1 MWIFPLG
8 AALVSATFAF
18 LLGRQ
23 WIARRRP
30 HTLASTVA
38 LAMFMVATLASAQG
52 VRLGWTPGLFRA
64 YYLFGAMINVPLLAV
79 GTVELLSK
87 RRGGG
92 PGLAGLRLA
101 PTAYGAAPMAPAHP
115 DTAGRDA

>member
-30 HTLASTVA
+30 HTLAWTVA
-38 LAMFMVATLASAQG
+38 LAMFMVATLAPAQG
-52 VRLGWTPGLFRA
+52 VRLGWTPGLFRT
-64 YYLFGAMINVPLLAV
+64 YYLFGAMINVPFLAV
-79 GTVELLSK
+79 GTVELLS
-87 RRGGG
+87 RRRWARHVFAVL
-92 PGLAGLRLA
+92 GLSAA
-101 PTAYGAAPMAPAHP
+101 SYGAAAMASAPLHAP
-115 DTAGRDA
+115 LL

>member
-30 HTLASTVA
+30 HTLAWTVA
-38 LAMFMVATLASAQG
+38 LAMVMAATLATAPG
-52 VRLGWTPGLFRA
+52 RRLRWTPGVFRA
-64 YYLFGAMINVPLLAV
+64 YYLSRPRINVPFLAV
-79 GTVELLSK
+79 GTAGLLSK
-87 RRGGG
+87 RRLPRRGV
-92 PGLAGLRLA
+92 P
-101 PTAYGAAPMAPAHP
+101 APAP
-115 DTAGRDA
+115 GSAARR